1 MSVLKNKRKT
11 SRLEFLHN
19 AYVMQR
25 TFVMLMLRDFGTKA
39 KIRSTNYFAKMYKM
53 DEADKEKFLEI
64 ADKYDISS
72 IVDEYPSWLIQ
83 DMRNR
88 LQQELRFLIRNI
100 IQANSIYPVYMFEFE
115 DRRRYQT
122 AAIGN
127 CEQILQEMQY
137 IIYVLDV
144 NVNKFLPFVDMIEKE
159 IALLKA
165 WRRSDKRL
173 LPHIR
178 EHEAKE
184 HISRDDVIE
193 EMRKIVETDEANNR
207 HPPNKKKKP
216 RKRTPVTE
224 RDNEEKGNTSTE
236 EKVKS
241 ESDKPNPCVDGMPKS
256 IPYPKPIKR
265 TKISFENR
273 TLS

>member
-39 KIRSTNYFAKMYKM
+39 KIRSTNFFAKLFKM
-53 DEADKEKFLEI
+53 EEEDKEKFLEI
-64 ADKYDISS
+64 ADKYKISA
-72 IVDEYPSWLIQ
+72 ITEEYPEWLIV

-88 LQQELRFLIRNI
+88 LQQELRLLIRNI

-137 IIYVLDV
+137 IMYVLDV
-144 NVNKFLPFVDMIEKE
+144 NVNKFLPFVDMIDKE

-193 EMRKIVETDEANNR
+193 EMKKLIESDEANNR

-216 RKRTPVTE
+216 KKRTPATE
-224 RDNEEKGNTSTE
+224 RDKEEKEYKSDE
-236 EKVKS
+236 EKPKS
-241 ESDKPNPCVDGMPKS
+241 EPDKLAPRVDGMPKS